1 MMQPNLLR
9 SVALILLGGTALAGA
24 GCGRDPM
31 TEADAVL
38 DPIKAAVADPS
49 GTLGAWNAKE
59 VFTGAAMIGLFTSSG
74 YIVPFEGTPSGP
86 PLQGREIWKCL
97 DDLSDDPPSGTTDL
111 ECISRGTT
119 TGTQRWTRA
128 SKPAASP
135 RVEITEYDDVCSRS
149 GSTCFSGEEALRSDS
164 RSNST
169 LWGRELT
176 VTLRGGETRVVRSG
190 SYVELEPGSGKE
202 SRVILLA
209 YVIFDEAGRSY
220 TLSAPPGVESGDVT
234 VTASNGAFICTYR
247 DRGEH
252 GSCAKASGALAFD
265 W

>member
-1 MMQPNLLR
+1 MMQHNLLR
-9 SVALILLGGTALAGA
+9 SVALILLGGAAIASA

-38 DPIKAAVADPS
+38 GPIKAAVADPT
-49 GTLGAWNAKE
+49 GALGASNAKD

-111 ECISRGTT
+111 ECITRGTT

-128 SKPAASP
+128 SKPAARL

-164 RSNST
+164 DSSST

-190 SYVELEPGSGKE
+190 SYVEFELGSGKG

-209 YVIFDEAGRSY
+209 YVIFDDAGRSY
-220 TLSAPPGVESGDVT
+220 TLSALSANITETPAPSEFTEQGD
-234 VTASNGAFICTYR
+234 R
-247 DRGEH
+247 
-252 GSCAKASGALAFD
+252 
-265 W
+265 